1 MHACGE
7 RRHICQMFHGRRRAA
22 SARNAKLT
30 PPRWRRGEP
39 LGVGHERSLPTG
51 AMLARPHSL
60 SVRPPT
66 LERWWSAGCSG
77 KLGAGKTQ
85 PELCSRPENLRAP
98 LTGARQGSPP
108 DSYSK
113 QEAASEAVLPRT
125 LCGMLV
131 KPLLVSEEIAQR
143 SSDLPTFVA
152 LGAAREQARVLEH
165 LAAQLNKLRDCIEGV
180 MLRESKLR

>member
-1 MHACGE
+1 MVRWVLWKTWRWKDTAGTLFTPGE
-7 RRHICQMFHGRRRAA
+7 
-22 SARNAKLT
+22 
-30 PPRWRRGEP
+30 
-39 LGVGHERSLPTG
+39 
-51 AMLARPHSL
+51 
-60 SVRPPT
+60 
-66 LERWWSAGCSG
+66 
-77 KLGAGKTQ
+77 
-85 PELCSRPENLRAP
+85 LRAP

-113 QEAASEAVLPRT
+113 QEAASEADLPRT

-143 SSDLPTFVA
+143 SSDLPAFVA